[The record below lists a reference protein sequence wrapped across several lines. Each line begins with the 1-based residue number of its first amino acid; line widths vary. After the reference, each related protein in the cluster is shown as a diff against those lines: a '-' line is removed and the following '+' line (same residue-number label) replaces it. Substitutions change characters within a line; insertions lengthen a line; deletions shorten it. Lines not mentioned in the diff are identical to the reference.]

1 VNQSLLYRILLG
13 VLVASLFTQVPAAQ
27 AQSSAHLTVQ
37 MTGQSLTAGFNNTVT
52 ISVMNNYIGYIAIY
66 DVDISVSIP
75 APLALIGDN
84 HWHYDSIPYGQGV
97 TITFKVYAPS
107 SASGSSYAG
116 TVTGTYKQLGD
127 ISYTSEVH
135 SVSLSVTGWITLVVY
150 GIQAN
155 SPQVS
160 PGGNTTISGNVL
172 NAGNLAAYNANAT
185 VESNVLVQSAASSV
199 FLGEVDPNIP
209 RPFSLLLLFKPNI
222 ANGNYSITV
231 RVFAT
236 DNNRPG
242 VPIIGQGS
250 FTIPVVKPIQSAF
263 TGRQGGPTG
272 ILGMILTILRNLYN
286 AFFGSSY
293 P

>member
-1 VNQSLLYRILLG
+1 MNQSILYRVLLG
-13 VLVASLFTQVPAAQ
+13 VLLASLFIQVPAAQ

-37 MTGQSLTAGFNNTVT
+37 MTGQTLTAGFNNTVT
-52 ISVMNNYIGYIAIY
+52 VAVMNNYIGYIAIY

-84 HWHYDSIPYGQGV
+84 HWHYDSIAYGQGV
-97 TITFKVYAPS
+97 TLTFQVYAPS

-127 ISYTSEVH
+127 VSYTSEVH
-135 SVSLSVTGWITLVVY
+135 SVGLAVTGWITLVVY
-150 GIQAN
+150 GIQTN

-160 PGGNTTISGNVL
+160 PGGNTTVSGNVL
-172 NAGNLAAYNANAT
+172 NAGNLAVYNANAT
-185 VESNVLVQSAASSV
+185 VESDVLVQTAASSV

-209 RPFSLLLLFKPNI
+209 RPFSLLLLFKPNV

-250 FTIPVVKPIQSAF
+250 FIVPVVKPTQSSF
-263 TGRQGGPTG
+263 TGRQSG
-272 ILGMILTILRNLYN
+272 LLE
-286 AFFGSSY
+286 S
-293 P
+293 